1 MRGIYCI
8 KNIKNNKIYIGQ
20 TNDIDIRWKNH
31 INMLKRNAHTNIHLQ
46 NAWNKYGENSFEFSV
61 IYEATEDDNLNS
73 LEKYYIKLYN
83 ANDENYGYNLT
94 DGGEGYKLSEEV
106 KNKMSING
114 RGKNS
119 NLTEEQVAEIK
130 IMMANGI
137 DRKTIAEKF
146 SVSRKVLTNIST
158 GKNFYYVL
166 PELNEII
173 HNYKKRKIEERN
185 KEILSLY
192 DSGLSIRK
200 ISKEYGF
207 SESVVEKCIYNN
219 REINKNYK
227 IRKISE
233 KQEKEIINL
242 YFSGYFIKDISKMYS
257 VSDATISTIIKN
269 FKNTKSN

>member
-8 KNIKNNKIYIGQ
+8 RNIKNNKIYIGQ
-20 TNDIDIRWKNH
+20 TNDIEVRWHNH
-31 INMLKRNAHTNIHLQ
+31 INMLRRNAHNNLHLQ
-46 NAWNKYGENSFEFSV
+46 NAWNKYGENNFEFFV
-61 IYEATEDDNLNS
+61 IYEATENDNLNS

-83 ANDENYGYNLT
+83 TNDENCGYNLT

-106 KNKMSING
+106 KNKISING

-130 IMMANGI
+130 IMMANGV

-158 GKNFYYVL
+158 GRNFYYVL

-173 HNYKKRKIEERN
+173 HNYKKKKIEERN
-185 KEILSLY
+185 KKILYLY

-200 ISKEYGF
+200 ISKEYWF

-219 REINKNYK
+219 RQINKNYK

-233 KQEKEIINL
+233 EQEKEIINL

>member
-83 ANDENYGYNLT
+83 TNDENYGYNLT

-173 HNYKKRKIEERN
+173 HNYKKRK
-185 KEILSLY
+185 
-192 DSGLSIRK
+192 
-200 ISKEYGF
+200 
-207 SESVVEKCIYNN
+207 
-219 REINKNYK
+219 
-227 IRKISE
+227 
-233 KQEKEIINL
+233 
-242 YFSGYFIKDISKMYS
+242 
-257 VSDATISTIIKN
+257 
-269 FKNTKSN
+269 